1 MTMSLTP
8 DAPERTIED
17 RGADRSVS
25 LLDRARRHPFIL
37 TVLVPTVIV
46 ALYLFLIASPQ
57 YRSEAQFVVRGL
69 DTQSAPTGGV
79 GQLLGISASLS
90 PGQQEAQSIREYLRS
105 HDAIRALR
113 GDGIDLVALYRKPG
127 TDMLSRLWSTAPR
140 AETLLD
146 FYRDHVDV
154 IYDPDDNITR
164 LSVRA
169 FAPIDAQRI
178 TRALLRLGEERV
190 NAYNARLF
198 DASLRLASAEAG
210 RAEEGLASIQRELG
224 GFRERERDI
233 DPAAT
238 GAGGTRQIEEQQAR
252 LDRLAAMLA
261 DMRSKLRGDSPQ
273 VRAMETQVATAAASL
288 TAARARQTGQPQA
301 VSGRLGEYE
310 ELRLQQ
316 DFAAKR
322 YEAARARLEEART
335 RAADERLYIV
345 AVVEPNLPEKPAL
358 PKPFRTTLLVFV
370 GLCVAYGI
378 GWMLIAG
385 VREHQS

>member
-1 MTMSLTP
+1 MLSTDTIDP
-8 DAPERTIED
+8 VAGDASKD
-17 RGADRSVS
+17 RPAS
-25 LLDRARRHPFIL
+25 LLDRAKAHPFIL
-37 TVLVPTVIV
+37 LVVVPTLVA
-46 ALYLFLIASPQ
+46 ALYLFLIASAQ

-69 DTQSAPTGGV
+69 ETQSAPASGV

-105 HDAIRALR
+105 HDAVRALR
-113 GDGIDLVALYRKPG
+113 GQGIDLVAIYRRPG
-127 TDMLSRLWSTAPR
+127 TDPLSRLWSPAPR

-169 FAPIDAQRI
+169 FDPADAQRI
-178 TRALLRLGEERV
+178 ARALLALGEKRV
-190 NAYNARLF
+190 NDYNSRLF
-198 DASLRLASAEAG
+198 DASLRVASGESQ
-210 RAEEGLASIQRELG
+210 RAQEELESIQRLLG

-238 GAGGTRQIEEQQAR
+238 GAGGNRQIEEHQAR
-252 LDRLAAMLA
+252 LDRASALLA
-261 DMRSKLRGDSPQ
+261 DMRSKLSPNSPQ
-273 VRAMETQVATAAASL
+273 VRAMATQVAAAAAAL
-288 TAARARQTGQPQA
+288 NAARARQTGQPEA
-301 VSGRLGEYE
+301 VAGRLGEYE

-322 YEAARARLEEART
+322 YEAARTRLEQART
-335 RAADERLYIV
+335 RAANEQLFIV

-358 PKPFRTTLLVFV
+358 PKPFRTTLLILI
-370 GLCVAYGI
+370 GLSVAYGI

>member
-1 MTMSLTP
+1 MPSTETIDP
-8 DAPERTIED
+8 AAGDASKD
-17 RGADRSVS
+17 RPAS
-25 LLDRARRHPFIL
+25 LLDRAKAHPFIL
-37 TVLVPTVIV
+37 LVVVPTLV
-46 ALYLFLIASPQ
+46 AAFYLFVIASAQ

-69 DTQSAPTGGV
+69 ETQSAPASGV

-113 GDGIDLVALYRKPG
+113 GQGIDLVAIYRRPG
-127 TDMLSRLWSTAPR
+127 TDPLSRLWSPAPR

-169 FAPIDAQRI
+169 FDPTDAQRI
-178 TRALLRLGEERV
+178 ARALLALGEKRV
-190 NAYNARLF
+190 NDYNSRLF
-198 DASLRLASAEAG
+198 DASLRVASGESQ
-210 RAEEGLASIQRELG
+210 RAQEELESIQRLLG

-238 GAGGTRQIEEQQAR
+238 GAGGNRQIEEHQAR
-252 LDRLAAMLA
+252 LDRASAMLA
-261 DMRSKLRGDSPQ
+261 DMRSKLSPSSPQ
-273 VRAMETQVATAAASL
+273 VRAMQTQVAAAAAAL
-288 TAARARQTGQPQA
+288 NAARARQTGQPEA
-301 VSGRLGEYE
+301 VAGRLGEYE

-322 YEAARARLEEART
+322 YEAARTRLEQART
-335 RAADERLYIV
+335 RAANEQLFIV

-358 PKPFRTTLLVFV
+358 PKPFRTTLLILI
-370 GLCVAYGI
+370 GLSVAYGI

-385 VREHQS
+385 VREHQN

>member
-1 MTMSLTP
+1 MLTSDSP
-8 DAPERTIED
+8 DHIK
-17 RGADRSVS
+17 GADAEDRSVS

-37 TVLVPTVIV
+37 TVLVPTVIA

-105 HDAIRALR
+105 HDAVRALR
-113 GDGIDLVALYRKPG
+113 GEGINLVTIYRRPG
-127 TDMLSRLWSTAPR
+127 TDFLSRLWSPAPR

-146 FYRDHVDV
+146 YYRDHVDV

-169 FAPIDAQRI
+169 FVPADAQRI
-178 TRALLRLGEERV
+178 AAALLRLGEERV

-198 DASLRLASAEAG
+198 DASLRVATAEAG
-210 RAEEGLASIQRELG
+210 RAEAGLASIQRDLG

-238 GAGGTRQIEEQQAR
+238 GAGGNRQIEEHQAR
-252 LDRLAAMLA
+252 LDRSAALLA
-261 DMRSKLRGDSPQ
+261 DMRGKLSSDSPQ

-288 TAARARQTGQPQA
+288 NAARSRQTGQPQA

-322 YEAARARLEEART
+322 YEAARARLEEARV
-335 RAADERLYIV
+335 RAANEQLFIV

-358 PKPFRTTLLVFV
+358 PRPFRTTLLIFV
-370 GLCVAYGI
+370 GLCIAYGI

-385 VREHQS
+385 VREHQN

>member
-1 MTMSLTP
+1 MPST
-8 DAPERTIED
+8 DTIDPVAGDVSKD
-17 RGADRSVS
+17 RPAS
-25 LLDRARRHPFIL
+25 LLDRAKAHPFIL
-37 TVLVPTVIV
+37 LVIVPTLV
-46 ALYLFLIASPQ
+46 AAVYLFAVASAQ

-69 DTQSAPTGGV
+69 ETQSAPASGV

-105 HDAIRALR
+105 HDAVRALR
-113 GDGIDLVALYRKPG
+113 GRGVDLVAIYRRPG
-127 TDMLSRLWSTAPR
+127 TDPLSRLWSSAPR

-169 FAPIDAQRI
+169 FDPADAQRI
-178 TRALLRLGEERV
+178 ARALLALGEKRV
-190 NAYNARLF
+190 NDYNSRLF
-198 DASLRLASAEAG
+198 DASLRVASGESQ
-210 RAEEGLASIQRELG
+210 RAQEELESIQRLLG

-238 GAGGTRQIEEQQAR
+238 GAGGNRQIEEHQAR
-252 LDRLAAMLA
+252 LDRASALLA
-261 DMRSKLRGDSPQ
+261 DMRSKLSPSSPQ
-273 VRAMETQVATAAASL
+273 VRAMQTQVAAAASAL
-288 TAARARQTGQPQA
+288 NAARARQTGQPEA
-301 VSGRLGEYE
+301 VAGRLGEYE

-322 YEAARARLEEART
+322 YEAARTRLEQART
-335 RAADERLYIV
+335 RAANEQLFIV

-358 PKPFRTTLLVFV
+358 PKPFRTTLLILI
-370 GLCVAYGI
+370 GLSVAYGI

>member
-1 MTMSLTP
+1 MLSTDTIDP
-8 DAPERTIED
+8 VAGDASKD
-17 RGADRSVS
+17 RPAS
-25 LLDRARRHPFIL
+25 LLDRAKAHPFIL
-37 TVLVPTVIV
+37 LVIVPTLVA
-46 ALYLFLIASPQ
+46 ALYLFLIASAQ

-69 DTQSAPTGGV
+69 ETQSAPASGV

-105 HDAIRALR
+105 HDAVRALR
-113 GDGIDLVALYRKPG
+113 GQGIDLVAIYRRPG
-127 TDMLSRLWSTAPR
+127 TDPLSRLWSPAPR

-169 FAPIDAQRI
+169 FDPADAQRI
-178 TRALLRLGEERV
+178 ARALLALGEKRV
-190 NAYNARLF
+190 NDYNSRLF
-198 DASLRLASAEAG
+198 DASLRVASGESQ
-210 RAEEGLASIQRELG
+210 RAQEELESIQRLLG

-238 GAGGTRQIEEQQAR
+238 GAGGNRQIEEHQAR
-252 LDRLAAMLA
+252 LDRASALLA
-261 DMRSKLRGDSPQ
+261 DMRSKLSPSSPQ
-273 VRAMETQVATAAASL
+273 VRAMATQVAAATAAL
-288 TAARARQTGQPQA
+288 NAARARQTGQPEA
-301 VSGRLGEYE
+301 VAGRLGEYE

-322 YEAARARLEEART
+322 YEAARTRLEQART
-335 RAADERLYIV
+335 RAANEQLFIV

-358 PKPFRTTLLVFV
+358 PKPFRTTLLILI
-370 GLCVAYGI
+370 GLSVAYGI

>member
-1 MTMSLTP
+1 MLSTDTINP
-8 DAPERTIED
+8 VAGDASKD
-17 RGADRSVS
+17 RPAS
-25 LLDRARRHPFIL
+25 LLDRAKAHSFIL
-37 TVLVPTVIV
+37 LVIVPTLIA
-46 ALYLFLIASPQ
+46 ALYLFAIASAQ

-69 DTQSAPTGGV
+69 ETQSAPASGV

-113 GDGIDLVALYRKPG
+113 GQGIDLVAIYRRPG
-127 TDMLSRLWSTAPR
+127 TDMFSRLWSPAPR

-146 FYRDHVDV
+146 YYRDHVDV

-169 FAPIDAQRI
+169 FDPADAQRI
-178 TRALLRLGEERV
+178 ARALLALGEKRV
-190 NAYNARLF
+190 NDYNSRLF
-198 DASLRLASAEAG
+198 DASLRVASGESQ
-210 RAEEGLASIQRELG
+210 RAQEELESIQRLLG

-238 GAGGTRQIEEQQAR
+238 GAGGNRQIEEHQAR
-252 LDRLAAMLA
+252 LDRASALLA
-261 DMRSKLRGDSPQ
+261 DMRSKLSPSSPQ
-273 VRAMETQVATAAASL
+273 VRAMQTQVAAAAAAL
-288 TAARARQTGQPQA
+288 NAARARQTGQPEA
-301 VSGRLGEYE
+301 VAGRLGEYE

-322 YEAARARLEEART
+322 YEAARTRLEQART
-335 RAADERLYIV
+335 RAANEQLFIV

-358 PKPFRTTLLVFV
+358 PKPFRTTLLILI
-370 GLCVAYGI
+370 GLSVAYGI

-385 VREHQS
+385 VREHQN